1 MTGAGHATIV
11 RVPVSLEA
19 RAEPGLDAVRSPV
32 TGQPCVYW
40 RLRVV
45 EHLTARSELV
55 HELASSEPFDL
66 VWGRGQKP
74 ARVRLDPGSASVEG
88 APTLHR
94 EGTPGALAVARAFG
108 FSGLI
113 SVEECVIRPGEQ
125 LEVDGILEDA
135 SFGAGPFRSVANR
148 LELLDATLRL
158 PSRSLGPVL
167 LPWALGT
174 AAALLG
180 GMGLATWAAFRYHA
194 RHMPPG
200 TPAWRTV
207 GSAATRVGAPEPPR
221 PRFP

>member
-1 MTGAGHATIV
+1 MTGAGHASIV

-66 VWGRGQKP
+66 VWGEGRRP
-74 ARVRLDPGSASVEG
+74 ARVRLDPGSARVEG

-94 EGTPGALAVARAFG
+94 EGTPGALAVAGAFG
-108 FSGLI
+108 FSGAI
-113 SVEECVIRPGEQ
+113 SVEECVIRAGEQ

-180 GMGLATWAAFRYHA
+180 GMGLATWAAFRYHV
-194 RHMPPG
+194 RHLPPG

-207 GSAATRVGAPEPPR
+207 GSAAARMASPEPPR